1 MQINLPYDS
10 LGLLNCDRRNLRLK
24 VLRSSSVIRV
34 DRKVDR
40 YRLAFLRSESARAT
54 ADIQFGR
61 KEHHAY
67 LELPRTDDEF
77 LAKVCRPTRHNL
89 CGYRRRSE
97 LAGNELCADQPFT
110 EFCGAGRCLLPKTI

>member
-40 YRLAFLRSESARAT
+40 YRLSFLRSGSGGAT
-54 ADIQFGR
+54 AGIQFGR

-67 LELPRTDDEF
+67 LEMPPSDEQI
-77 LAKVCRPTRHNL
+77 LAKVFPSTPHNL
-89 CGYRRRSE
+89 FGYIRRNEITS
-97 LAGNELCADQPFT
+97 NEL
-110 EFCGAGRCLLPKTI
+110 GG